1 MNLHILFLGLLLE
14 DSNGEKR
21 SDHQKKKFFI
31 RNSVEALI
39 QFKEKDLGPMKLHV
53 TRNTFGE
60 GEEKIFFEAEKITCE
75 EAFQNLLK
83 CSISFVGA

>member
-1 MNLHILFLGLLLE
+1 
-14 DSNGEKR
+14 
-21 SDHQKKKFFI
+21 
-31 RNSVEALI
+31 
-39 QFKEKDLGPMKLHV
+39 MKLHV

-60 GEEKIFFEAEKITCE
+60 GEEEIFFEAEKITRE

>member
-1 MNLHILFLGLLLE
+1 
-14 DSNGEKR
+14 
-21 SDHQKKKFFI
+21 
-31 RNSVEALI
+31 
-39 QFKEKDLGPMKLHV
+39 MKLHV

-60 GEEKIFFEAEKITCE
+60 GEEEIFFEAEKITCE